1 MAAEAVQEA
10 EARQGRDEPGTGEE
24 LVVVVEDLMAALD
37 CAAQG
42 EEEGEESQKEREEEE
57 AEEEAGKFEQGP
69 EQRERAEWREEPE
82 KRDEEEAEE
91 EESVEEANEQL
102 KEDRAEAIEVDECI
116 AEEAKEED
124 GEVTEEEKAAEDF
137 VEEGAEGEEAEEE
150 EAEEDVAE
158 EEEAEECEES
168 EEGEE
173 AEEAEGDAEHEDRRE
188 EGPKEEEEAQ
198 QLQEKQKGEGQPEAR
213 RAPSLSSLEALEALQ
228 SDMEPVNKE
237 ASKSHSR
244 LKLTFRQRRQR
255 LLEHRSSLIRG
266 IPGFW
271 AKAFVNHPQMSA
283 MISEEDEDLLGYMM
297 DLKVEELSFPHDGR
311 KILLF
316 FLKNPYF
323 RNEVVVKEYV
333 LSAAGY
339 GPSHSPPIQWHQNY
353 EQEAYSRR
361 HHNTSPNFFNWFS
374 DHSFAGSSR
383 I

>member
-1 MAAEAVQEA
+1 MADEAVREGEERWEGEDAILVVELVLVVGDLRLVLQLAVLEGEDGEDGEDREEDTEEEE
-10 EARQGRDEPGTGEE
+10 EAREVEE
-24 LVVVVEDLMAALD
+24 S
-37 CAAQG
+37 
-42 EEEGEESQKEREEEE
+42 EEEGEEDGEEEVAE
-57 AEEEAGKFEQGP
+57 DEAWTGAEE
-69 EQRERAEWREEPE
+69 
-82 KRDEEEAEE
+82 
-91 EESVEEANEQL
+91 
-102 KEDRAEAIEVDECI
+102 
-116 AEEAKEED
+116 
-124 GEVTEEEKAAEDF
+124 
-137 VEEGAEGEEAEEE
+137 
-150 EAEEDVAE
+150 
-158 EEEAEECEES
+158 
-168 EEGEE
+168 
-173 AEEAEGDAEHEDRRE
+173 
-188 EGPKEEEEAQ
+188 
-198 QLQEKQKGEGQPEAR
+198 QEKQKGEGQPEAR

-297 DLKVEELSFPHDGR
+297 DLKVEELSFPRDGR

-316 FLKNPYF
+316 FLKNPYVQ
-323 RNEVVVKEYV
+323 NEVVVKEYV

-383 I
+383 IAE

>member
-1 MAAEAVQEA
+1 MADEAVREGEERWEGEDAILVVELVLVVGDLRLVLQLAVLEGEDGEDGEDREEDTEEEE
-10 EARQGRDEPGTGEE
+10 EAREVEE
-24 LVVVVEDLMAALD
+24 S
-37 CAAQG
+37 
-42 EEEGEESQKEREEEE
+42 EEEGEEDGEEEVAE
-57 AEEEAGKFEQGP
+57 DEAWTGAEEVT
-69 EQRERAEWREEPE
+69 
-82 KRDEEEAEE
+82 D
-91 EESVEEANEQL
+91 
-102 KEDRAEAIEVDECI
+102 
-116 AEEAKEED
+116 ED
-124 GEVTEEEKAAEDF
+124 GEEN
-137 VEEGAEGEEAEEE
+137 
-150 EAEEDVAE
+150 
-158 EEEAEECEES
+158 
-168 EEGEE
+168 

-297 DLKVEELSFPHDGR
+297 DLKVEELSFPRDGR

-316 FLKNPYF
+316 FLKNPYVQ
-323 RNEVVVKEYV
+323 NEVVVKEYV

-383 I
+383 IAEVGPSGKEREGARCVPQLLGLDL